1 MRALLTAAATD
12 VEVRRRDLRCGCPT
26 CKVCQQVG
34 TDGQST
40 TVLSDGQ
47 QGGGSCGSGRGYV
60 VIDTNIALHQMDLL
74 EDAAVRDVVVPV
86 VVRDEVKH
94 RNTAAYNRLQV
105 RECHEP

>member
-1 MRALLTAAATD
+1 M
-12 VEVRRRDLRCGCPT
+12 
-26 CKVCQQVG
+26 
-34 TDGQST
+34 
-40 TVLSDGQ
+40 
-47 QGGGSCGSGRGYV
+47 

-105 RECHEP
+105 RECHEPSPRTTPVAQGLSGGGVVC

>member
-1 MRALLTAAATD
+1 
-12 VEVRRRDLRCGCPT
+12 
-26 CKVCQQVG
+26 
-34 TDGQST
+34 
-40 TVLSDGQ
+40 
-47 QGGGSCGSGRGYV
+47 V
-60 VIDTNIALHQMDLL
+60 VIDTYSALHQMDLL